1 MNSPSPVQAKITE
14 LYFLPRFFI
23 AVFGICIAAMSAWL
37 FPNNIIPY
45 FAITLT
51 SPQPL
56 TAFYLENMNQRE
68 PNDTSIQIALIEQYI
83 GLYEWTK
90 ADALLSTLAL
100 NTTQHDQWVRL
111 EFIKNV
117 SQAYRLPKGPER
129 TNALLKFKEAI
140 PTLLNLTFT
149 PAQESA
155 LGNVALKLAA
165 PDTALA
171 FFQKVIKANPNQSAA
186 FYQNIARVALENSE
200 YDIAAQF
207 YLEASAKQTL
217 IELKRVDVIEALK
230 AYQAGNLM
238 AKGITVIATLPDAL
252 LDNQAML
259 IFLTKYAI
267 AANRPDLATDYI
279 TRSLFS
285 DGKP

>member
-1 MNSPSPVQAKITE
+1 MNSSSPVQPKITE
-14 LYFLPRFFI
+14 LYFLPRLLI
-23 AVFGICIAAMSAWL
+23 AAFGICIVAMSVWL
-37 FPNNIIPY
+37 FPNHIIPD
-45 FAITLT
+45 FAVTLT
-51 SPQPL
+51 NPQPL

-68 PNDTSIQIALIEQYI
+68 PQNTTIQIALIEQYI

-90 ADALLSTLAL
+90 ADALLNTLAL
-100 NTTQHDQWVRL
+100 NTAQHDQWVRL

-117 SQAYRLPKGPER
+117 SQAYRLPKGSER

-149 PAQESA
+149 PEQESA
-155 LGNVALKLAA
+155 LGYVALKLAA

-171 FFQKVIKANPNQSAA
+171 FFQKVIQANPNQSAT
-186 FYQNIARVALENSE
+186 FYENIAQVALENSE

-238 AKGITVIATLPDAL
+238 AKGITVIAGLPDAIIN
-252 LDNQAML
+252 NQAML

>member
-1 MNSPSPVQAKITE
+1 MNSPSPVQVKTAE

-23 AVFGICIAAMSAWL
+23 AAFGIGIMAMSAWL
-37 FPNNIIPY
+37 FPNKLIPY

-56 TAFYLENMNQRE
+56 TAFYLENMHQHK
-68 PNDTSIQIALIEQYI
+68 PNDTNIQIALIEQYI
-83 GLYEWTK
+83 GLYEWEK
-90 ADALLSTLAL
+90 ADALLNTLAS

-111 EFIKNV
+111 QFIKNV
-117 SQAYRLPKGPER
+117 SQAYRLPKGPAR
-129 TNALLKFKEAI
+129 TNTLLTFKKNI
-140 PTLLNLTFT
+140 STLLNLTFT
-149 PAQESA
+149 PEQAQN
-155 LGNVALKLAA
+155 LGNVALKLDA
-165 PDTALA
+165 PDIALA
-171 FFQKVIKANPNQSAA
+171 FFQKVIQANPNQNAG
-186 FYQNIARVALENSE
+186 FYQDIARVALENSE

-207 YLEASAKQTL
+207 YLTASEKQTL
-217 IELKRVDVIEALK
+217 IELKRMDVINALK

-238 AKGITVIATLPDAL
+238 AKGITVIAKLPDAII
-252 LDNQAML
+252 DNQAML

-285 DGKP
+285 DGEP